1 MIKKNIIKI
10 LNLLSKVVY
19 NLIPSQFRPNGDA
32 TIPLLQILHE
42 KKTQSS
48 YDTFHNYFKTSVLF
62 SNIETIRK
70 YAIEKSLINDESQN
84 YLYLEFGVHKGT
96 SANFFSNYI
105 KKLYAFDSFEGLR
118 EDWKGNVS
126 YSKGHFNLN
135 KEIPKLKSNIEPIVG
150 WVQDTVRDFLK
161 KKNKKINFI
170 NMDLDTYESSKYV
183 LEEVKPYLAKNCI
196 IIFDELYNY
205 IGWEEGEFKALK
217 EVFNDDEYDYR
228 AFNLKDQQVV
238 IQIK

>member
-1 MIKKNIIKI
+1 MKKIIIKI
-10 LNLLSKVVY
+10 LNALSKAIY

-32 TIPLLQILHE
+32 TIPLLKILHE
-42 KKTQSS
+42 EKTKSS
-48 YDTFHNYFKTSVLF
+48 YNTFKNYFKTSVLF
-62 SNIETIRK
+62 SNITKIRQ
-70 YAIEKSLINDESQN
+70 YAIEKSLIYDEGQK
-84 YLYLEFGVHKGT
+84 YLYLEFGVHKGA
-96 SANFFSNYI
+96 SANFFSNYV
-105 KKLYAFDSFEGLR
+105 KQLYAFDSFEGLK

-135 KEIPKLKSNIEPIVG
+135 KKIPKLKKNIEPVVG
-150 WVQDTVRDFLK
+150 WVQDTVDDFLK
-161 KKNKKINFI
+161 KKNQKINFI

-183 LEEVKPYLAKNCI
+183 LEKVKPYLAQNCI

-217 EVFNDDEYDYR
+217 EVFNDNEYEYK